1 MKNYKKVRVIYDP
14 YIFLY
19 LKHGGISRYYAELI
33 SRTRT
38 RADIQ
43 QTFSLI
49 YTDNE
54 VAANSGLSKIY
65 FPLRKINFKGA
76 YRIHNLLCQVQMRG
90 FYRKIQKGGYDIYH
104 PSYYDDKIL
113 EYLPSNKFLIVTV
126 HDMIH
131 EKFPNYFIGDETA
144 QRKKQLLDRANLVIT
159 VSENTRQDV
168 LSHYV
173 DFDKN
178 KVKVIPLSSSLN
190 PNGNV
195 KPKLKAIE
203 KPYFLFV
210 GDRARYKNFNTL
222 LEAFKAAF
230 DSQKNI
236 NLVCAGGGK
245 FLAEEKLILRQLNL
259 PERVTQTEFTDS
271 ELVWLYQNAIAFVFP
286 SQYEGFGLPILE
298 AFRCGCPVISSNGGS
313 LPEIGINTAL
323 FYESNSSKELT
334 ESLKLIYKDKDL
346 RMELVRKGVERSKAF
361 SWDKTINLTIE
372 LYKSQLKFNV

>member
-1 MKNYKKVRVIYDP
+1 M
-14 YIFLY
+14 
-19 LKHGGISRYYAELI
+19 
-33 SRTRT
+33 
-38 RADIQ
+38 
-43 QTFSLI
+43 
-49 YTDNE
+49 
-54 VAANSGLSKIY
+54 
-65 FPLRKINFKGA
+65 
-76 YRIHNLLCQVQMRG
+76 
-90 FYRKIQKGGYDIYH
+90 
-104 PSYYDDKIL
+104 
-113 EYLPSNKFLIVTV
+113 
-126 HDMIH
+126 
-131 EKFPNYFIGDETA
+131 
-144 QRKKQLLDRANLVIT
+144 
-159 VSENTRQDV
+159 
-168 LSHYV
+168 
-173 DFDKN
+173 
-178 KVKVIPLSSSLN
+178 
-190 PNGNV
+190 
-195 KPKLKAIE
+195 KAIE

-210 GDRARYKNFNTL
+210 GDRAGYKNFNTL

-334 ESLKLIYKDKDL
+334 ESLKLIFKDKDL